1 MSESEQHA
9 DLRAWRL
16 LAIDGGGAANE
27 LASALL
33 AACDEIER
41 LRYVA
46 RQGRGEAPDEPPR
59 DFWLRPSPPEG

>member
-1 MSESEQHA
+1 VSESEQHV

-16 LAIDGGGAANE
+16 LAIDSGGGVSE
-27 LASALL
+27 MGSALL

-41 LRYVA
+41 LRLAA
-46 RQGRGEAPDEPPR
+46 RQGRISDEPPR

>member
-1 MSESEQHA
+1 MSESEQHV

-16 LAIDGGGAANE
+16 LAIDSGGGVSE
-27 LASALL
+27 MGSALL

-41 LRYVA
+41 LRLAA
-46 RQGRGEAPDEPPR
+46 RQDGGEARR

>member
-1 MSESEQHA
+1 VSESEHYI

-27 LASALL
+27 VASALL

-41 LRYVA
+41 LRLAA